1 MSGIIPKNVV
11 KKKMIGNVI
20 AQGWILVV
28 TCENGGEK

>member
-11 KKKMIGNVI
+11 KKMIGNVI